1 MGDDKDLETPLW
13 TPQASTLTPAAKAK
27 AAVSSASANTSPAG
41 VPPGLAAVYFGF
53 RPLLQRAG
61 RQAAQLVS

>member
-1 MGDDKDLETPLW
+1 
-13 TPQASTLTPAAKAK
+13 
-27 AAVSSASANTSPAG
+27 VIG
-41 VPPGLAAVYFGF
+41 VLAAISFGF